1 MILNVKFTSA
11 YKKSYKLM
19 KKRGLDLS
27 EEYHQMSFFD
37 MIPEL
42 SDTQSEEPEAV
53 LCKIYSWRRDNSVVF
68 KKLKE
73 N

>member
-53 LCKIYSWRRDNSVVF
+53 LYKIYSWRRDNSVVF

>member
-42 SDTQSEEPEAV
+42 SDTQS
-53 LCKIYSWRRDNSVVF
+53 
-68 KKLKE
+68 
-73 N
+73 